1 MTLIDARKRFKA
13 RRTEP
18 VKKRVG
24 NKVLNDRL
32 ASVTDITPKAA
43 KAREDDSFDTMVE
56 EMSDDAET
64 LHRRSKL
71 LLEYAEVTRKR
82 LGTLRKKD

>member
-43 KAREDDSFDTMVE
+43 IIWS
-56 EMSDDAET
+56 
-64 LHRRSKL
+64 SKTCV
-71 LLEYAEVTRKR
+71 A
-82 LGTLRKKD
+82 